1 MLMRHIIQGFTLVE
15 VIIYL
20 ALFSI
25 LMSGILVS
33 VYPIL
38 TNTDRLTAH
47 VLRESEVA
55 FITEKIRNALS
66 LTVTDNDVIIVEPSE
81 GETSNTLRIEQN
93 GNGVLSISVDTSLT
107 FCTPPRICSM
117 LVWSEDGSPPLPLNN
132 ERVYIDNLNITHSAP
147 TLNLGR
153 SIDLTFTA
161 NGETVGPIRY
171 YFHF

>member
-1 MLMRHIIQGFTLVE
+1 MLMKNIIQGFTLVE

-66 LTVTDNDVIIVEPSE
+66 LTVTLSDVIIVEPRE
-81 GETSNTLRIEQN
+81 GETSNTLRIERD
-93 GNGVLSISVDTSLT
+93 GSELLSISIDDSLT

-117 LVWSEDGSPPLPLNN
+117 LVWSEDGNSPLPLNN
-132 ERVYIDNLNITHSAP
+132 ERIHIDNLSVTHNAP
-147 TLNLGR
+147 TPGSYR

-161 NGETVGPIRY
+161 NGEIVGPITY
-171 YFHF
+171 YFRF